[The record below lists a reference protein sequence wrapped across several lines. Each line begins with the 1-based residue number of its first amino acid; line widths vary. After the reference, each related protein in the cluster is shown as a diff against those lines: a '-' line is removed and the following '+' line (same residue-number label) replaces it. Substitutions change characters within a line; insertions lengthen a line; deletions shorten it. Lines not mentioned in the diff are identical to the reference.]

1 MTETKKKTGKDNF
14 QLEKILTISISHHI
28 HDIYTSFLAPILP
41 LLIEKL
47 SISYT
52 LAGFLSVIQRI
63 PSLFNFLIGI
73 FAEKFQMRYFI
84 ILSPGITATAMSLL
98 GIAPGYTILAI
109 LLLVSGI
116 SSTLFHVPT
125 PVMVKHLSGKR
136 VGKGMSYY
144 MVGGEGARTLGPII
158 ILAAVSFWGLE
169 GIYKLIPLGWI
180 TSVILFFKLK
190 DVKISTAV
198 HKKYDVEEGYWKI
211 FRKFLP
217 VFVSI
222 AGITLCLGGIKAALT
237 LYLPTFLTDE
247 KGSGLWLAGSSL
259 AILQLSGAAG
269 ALFGGSLSDK
279 FGRRNILSL
288 AAIVSPL
295 LMLGFVFAS
304 ELLLFP
310 LLALT
315 GFFLFI
321 PTPVML
327 AVIHEQDT
335 KHLAFMNGI
344 FMTLNFFFNAS
355 MVLLVGFFSDKI
367 GMEKTFLIAPFF
379 AFGAI
384 IFARMVPKKVK
395 KS

>member
-1 MTETKKKTGKDNF
+1 
-14 QLEKILTISISHHI
+14 
-28 HDIYTSFLAPILP
+28 
-41 LLIEKL
+41 
-47 SISYT
+47 
-52 LAGFLSVIQRI
+52 
-63 PSLFNFLIGI
+63 
-73 FAEKFQMRYFI
+73 MRYFI